1 MLIYSD
7 SDSDRQEGEG
17 RYEGKSAFCL
27 SGGQWQD
34 LRKTLL
40 RKGKLKAV
48 NTWRIFFQ

>member
-1 MLIYSD
+1 MFYHFD

-34 LRKTLL
+34 LRKNILQERKL
-40 RKGKLKAV
+40 RSY
-48 NTWRIFFQ
+48 